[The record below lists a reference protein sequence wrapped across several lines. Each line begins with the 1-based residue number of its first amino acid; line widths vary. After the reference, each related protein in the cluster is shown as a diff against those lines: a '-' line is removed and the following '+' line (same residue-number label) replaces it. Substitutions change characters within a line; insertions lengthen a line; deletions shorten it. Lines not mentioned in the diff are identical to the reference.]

1 MMTGEEKKEYWYVVR
16 ECLIAFHGVS
26 KSDANR
32 MALSYWKEIE
42 SAEPEIKIDVFYQ
55 TSCSRSLAT
64 SAAITWTWTRRLSA
78 FTRKSG
84 WASPLRCAD
93 ARIEP
98 RLTPSETQRPC
109 LSSNPS

>member
-42 SAEPEIKIDVFYQ
+42 SAEPEIKIDVFYHNEPFEVACDI
-55 TSCSRSLAT
+55 SGHHLDLDEAT
-64 SAAITWTWTRRLSA
+64 FGIY
-78 FTRKSG
+78 
-84 WASPLRCAD
+84 
-93 ARIEP
+93 
-98 RLTPSETQRPC
+98 TQIRMGKPTQVR
-109 LSSNPS
+109 